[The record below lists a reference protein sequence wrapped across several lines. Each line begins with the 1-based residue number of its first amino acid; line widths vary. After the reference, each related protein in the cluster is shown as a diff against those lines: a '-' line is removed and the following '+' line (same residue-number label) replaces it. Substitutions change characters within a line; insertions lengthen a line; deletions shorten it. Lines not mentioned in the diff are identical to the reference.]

1 MLQNNKF
8 NFMCLGTL
16 SFALPTLLSAANVS
30 NRHAQLE
37 AEKAEVNTAQQ
48 TKKPNIL
55 FILVDDLGWNDVS
68 FMGSKYYEMPNI
80 DRLAHRGMHFTDAYA
95 ACEVSSPS
103 RAAIMTGEYPARTGI
118 TDWIGAKSGT
128 EWRKKNRQS
137 KLLPADYEHAL
148 SHQEV
153 TIADALRAQGYRT
166 FIAGKWHL
174 GDKETDWPTH
184 HGFDVNK
191 GGYSAGSPSGG
202 YFSPY
207 KNPKLENGP
216 KGENLTMRLA
226 HETVDFFKDM
236 KKHHQDKPFY
246 AYLSFYAVH
255 GGIQTTMNR
264 WQYFRDK
271 AAKQGIA
278 SKGFEFDRT
287 MPVRLHQDNPVYAGL
302 VQSMDDAVGYVLDHL
317 EEMGYDENTLIF
329 FTGDNG
335 GVVSGDSFSTNL
347 APLRGGKGRQWEGG
361 IREPLII
368 AGPGVPAEAVCSTPV
383 IGTDFYPTILSYA
396 QLPLLPK
403 QHVDGVDLTPLLR
416 GDSLQQRALFWHY
429 PHYGN
434 QGGEPCSTIRKG
446 DWKLIYYY
454 EDGRSELYNLA
465 KDIGEHG
472 TFNAQYPE
480 KVKELK
486 AELMT
491 WLDEVNARKPLP
503 DPQYDPIKEGKYLS
517 AQRNARLNKLERDRV
532 KMLTPGWKP
541 NPTWWGS
548 HLTND

>member
-1 MLQNNKF
+1 MLQKNNL
-8 NFMCLGTL
+8 NFLCLSTL
-16 SFALPTLLSAANVS
+16 SFALPAMSGGLSAANEVS
-30 NRHAQLE
+30 KIQSFASKT
-37 AEKAEVNTAQQ
+37 EKIQQ
-48 TKKPNIL
+48 VKRPNVL
-55 FILVDDLGWNDVS
+55 FILVDDLGWNDLG
-68 FMGSKYYEMPNI
+68 FMGSKYYETPNI
-80 DRLAHRGMHFTDAYA
+80 DKLAQSGMHFTDAYA

-103 RAAIMTGEYPARTGI
+103 RAAIMTGKYPARTGV
-118 TDWIGAKSGT
+118 TNWIGEASGT
-128 EWRKKNRQS
+128 EWRKMGRNS
-137 KLLPADYEHAL
+137 KLLPAAYEHAL
-148 SHQEV
+148 DRSEV

-174 GDKETDWPTH
+174 GEKETDWPTY

-191 GGYSAGSPSGG
+191 GGYSSGSPRGG

-207 KNPKLENGP
+207 SNPRLDNGP
-216 KGENLTMRLA
+216 EGENLTMRLA

-236 KKHHQDKPFY
+236 KANHQKKPFY

-264 WQYFRDK
+264 WQHFRDK
-271 AAKQGIA
+271 AVTQGIE
-278 SKGFEFDRT
+278 SKGFEVDRT
-287 MPVRLHQDNPVYAGL
+287 LPVRLHQDNPVYAGL
-302 VQSMDDAVGYVLDHL
+302 IQSMDDAVGYVLDHL
-317 EEMGYDENTLIF
+317 KELGYDENTLIF

-335 GVVSGDSFSTNL
+335 GVVSGDCFSTNL

-368 AGPGVPAEAVCSTPV
+368 SGPSIPAKTVCTTPV

-403 QHVDGVDLTPLLR
+403 QHVDGVDLTPLFN
-416 GDSLQQRALFWHY
+416 GDSLKDRALFWHY

-472 TFNAQYPE
+472 TFNVQFPD
-480 KVKELK
+480 KVNELK
-486 AELMT
+486 ADLMT
-491 WLDEVNARKPLP
+491 WLDDMDANKPLP
-503 DPQYDPIKEGKYLS
+503 DPQYDPIKEGEYLLI
-517 AQRNARLNKLERDRV
+517 QRNARLNNLEKERA
-532 KMLTPGWKP
+532 KMLTPDWQP
-541 NPTWWGS
+541 DATWWGS